1 MFDLKLAY
9 IDPGTG
15 SLLISALVGGILT
28 FLFTLKG
35 IFYKV
40 LSTFS
45 GKASYLDYDFTNKLV
60 FFNEG
65 QRYWHVFEPVLTELI
80 KNNQTFVYLTSDKND
95 IGLKLDNEFTET
107 YYCGSLNQSIILL
120 NKLKAKMCV
129 MTTQQL
135 DILTLKRSKGV
146 SHYCNLLHSPVDIHY
161 SKIFAFDRF
170 DSVLCSNT
178 FQIKNLRKL
187 ENIRNGKKKELFET
201 GCTYYDNLKK
211 NSQIKRNGILIAPSW
226 GEKSF
231 IRKDGKRLIR
241 LILNAGYKVIFRPHP
256 QSFTAD
262 KKIIDE
268 IINVFE
274 LEANFI
280 LDKSH
285 DNNNALSSSEIVISS
300 ISGLVFDAIIGHKIP
315 TIGIDI
321 NWDKRGWEAYSLSN
335 ASSTHLLLEEVG
347 GIISD
352 NEINNI
358 VKILKD
364 IKKLKIKD
372 EIINKYIFNYKSSG
386 NVASEQIQSLF
397 KKL

>member
-1 MFDLKLAY
+1 
-9 IDPGTG
+9 
-15 SLLISALVGGILT
+15 
-28 FLFTLKG
+28 
-35 IFYKV
+35 
-40 LSTFS
+40 
-45 GKASYLDYDFTNKLV
+45 
-60 FFNEG
+60 
-65 QRYWHVFEPVLTELI
+65 
-80 KNNQTFVYLTSDKND
+80 
-95 IGLKLDNEFTET
+95 
-107 YYCGSLNQSIILL
+107 
-120 NKLKAKMCV
+120 